1 MTEKKSEDQKATASE
16 TKPAPKKRAPK
27 KPAEPRFAMADLMD
41 YSEELFGVGGHVL
54 VGARS
59 GGFLK
64 PDPVTRSEC
73 RKAVNAYLAS
83 PVEGS

>member
-1 MTEKKSEDQKATASE
+1 MTEKKSEDQKGTASE
-16 TKPAPKKRAPK
+16 PKPAPKKRTPK
-27 KPAEPRFAMADLMD
+27 KPAEPKFQMADLMQ

-59 GGFLK
+59 GGFLG

-73 RKAVNAYLAS
+73 QKAVKSYLAS

>member
-1 MTEKKSEDQKATASE
+1 MTEKKSEDQKAAVSE

-27 KPAEPRFAMADLMD
+27 KPPEPTFRMDDLMN

-64 PDPVTRSEC
+64 ADPVTRSEC
-73 RKAVNAYLAS
+73 QKAVKAYLAS
-83 PVEGS
+83 PVEGR